1 MFRDE
6 TVKVEKKVR
15 ASWGCEDGV
24 ASSSASSSTDASV
37 RQGPAKIKR
46 SSSTASSATSGSL
59 YVSTPS
65 PSFASASPISPHS
78 PRVRG
83 GSSSPLAATSSP
95 AVTGLKVE
103 SWDSSK
109 LPPVIPTDPAELGL
123 TFYVNHYVIGYP
135 DEVRKAEDLSS
146 QTWFQSSSSQTTMAA
161 LGLAGMANLH
171 DDKQLQHLSRIK
183 YGEALALT
191 NSALHNPLQNLEAA
205 IKTTVMLALFQCVH
219 ATHESHDNV
228 RVHLLG
234 CLALIRS
241 ALPVATAPTLGI
253 RGVLQLCYS
262 LLLPCVTSGVSLPE
276 NFFDWLR
283 ERKTLDL
290 LPEDEKPGA
299 DLVAIIAR
307 FARLSATLRTTI
319 LADGSEATEQ
329 MLQQLLAVDAEMEG
343 WESSQQGKWKYEV
356 VSSPDLPREA
366 VFRGSYHRY
375 SDVWASRI
383 WNHFRWARLLANQQI
398 LELAAE
404 CPRSASCAGSRVATP
419 GSIPFQEDRVRETV
433 RRLAVDVL
441 TSVPTHYRH
450 PRLSWEELDM
460 VQTHGGAGSG
470 AFGIP
475 HLTFQLRVAASAPG
489 VPYDVWRW
497 ALDTLETIWSELGM
511 LHAKSLAEVLR
522 RHRDKLDRE
531 SVEVTKVKVK
541 MEREADGMGKLPV
554 AV

>member
-37 RQGPAKIKR
+37 RQGPAKLKR

-78 PRVRG
+78 PRFRG

-205 IKTTVMLALFQCVH
+205 IKTTVMLALFQVRIRIEQALLFSTLLFMEPSLTAIVVRPCNTRVSRQRQGSSLGLSGPNKVSAAGCH
-219 ATHESHDNV
+219 RTDAGNQGRATTM
-228 RVHLLG
+228 LL
-234 CLALIRS
+234 I
-241 ALPVATAPTLGI
+241 
-253 RGVLQLCYS
+253 
-262 LLLPCVTSGVSLPE
+262 
-276 NFFDWLR
+276 
-283 ERKTLDL
+283 
-290 LPEDEKPGA
+290 
-299 DLVAIIAR
+299 
-307 FARLSATLRTTI
+307 
-319 LADGSEATEQ
+319 
-329 MLQQLLAVDAEMEG
+329 
-343 WESSQQGKWKYEV
+343 
-356 VSSPDLPREA
+356 
-366 VFRGSYHRY
+366 
-375 SDVWASRI
+375 
-383 WNHFRWARLLANQQI
+383 
-398 LELAAE
+398 
-404 CPRSASCAGSRVATP
+404 
-419 GSIPFQEDRVRETV
+419 
-433 RRLAVDVL
+433 
-441 TSVPTHYRH
+441 
-450 PRLSWEELDM
+450 
-460 VQTHGGAGSG
+460 GG
-470 AFGIP
+470 
-475 HLTFQLRVAASAPG
+475 
-489 VPYDVWRW
+489 
-497 ALDTLETIWSELGM
+497 
-511 LHAKSLAEVLR
+511 
-522 RHRDKLDRE
+522 
-531 SVEVTKVKVK
+531 
-541 MEREADGMGKLPV
+541 
-554 AV
+554 

>member
-1 MFRDE
+1 M
-6 TVKVEKKVR
+6 
-15 ASWGCEDGV
+15 
-24 ASSSASSSTDASV
+24 
-37 RQGPAKIKR
+37 
-46 SSSTASSATSGSL
+46 
-59 YVSTPS
+59 
-65 PSFASASPISPHS
+65 
-78 PRVRG
+78 
-83 GSSSPLAATSSP
+83 
-95 AVTGLKVE
+95 
-103 SWDSSK
+103 
-109 LPPVIPTDPAELGL
+109 
-123 TFYVNHYVIGYP
+123 
-135 DEVRKAEDLSS
+135 
-146 QTWFQSSSSQTTMAA
+146 
-161 LGLAGMANLH
+161 
-171 DDKQLQHLSRIK
+171 
-183 YGEALALT
+183 
-191 NSALHNPLQNLEAA
+191 
-205 IKTTVMLALFQCVH
+205 
-219 ATHESHDNV
+219 
-228 RVHLLG
+228 
-234 CLALIRS
+234 
-241 ALPVATAPTLGI
+241 
-253 RGVLQLCYS
+253 
-262 LLLPCVTSGVSLPE
+262 SLPE

-307 FARLSATLRTTI
+307 FARLSATLRTTTLI
-319 LADGSEATEQ
+319 DGNGATEQ

-343 WESSQQGKWKYEV
+343 WESSQQGKWKYEA

-383 WNHFRWARLLANQQI
+383 WNHFRWARLLANQQV

-404 CPRSASCAGSRVATP
+404 CPRTASGAAGFKLMP
-419 GSIPFQEDRVRETV
+419 GSIAFQEDRVRETV

-475 HLTFQLRVAASAPG
+475 HLTFQLRVAACAPG

-531 SVEVTKVKVK
+531 SAAGMKVK
-541 MEREADGMGKLPV
+541 MERDADVVGQLPV
-554 AV
+554 TV

>member
-1 MFRDE
+1 
-6 TVKVEKKVR
+6 
-15 ASWGCEDGV
+15 
-24 ASSSASSSTDASV
+24 
-37 RQGPAKIKR
+37 
-46 SSSTASSATSGSL
+46 
-59 YVSTPS
+59 
-65 PSFASASPISPHS
+65 
-78 PRVRG
+78 
-83 GSSSPLAATSSP
+83 
-95 AVTGLKVE
+95 
-103 SWDSSK
+103 
-109 LPPVIPTDPAELGL
+109 
-123 TFYVNHYVIGYP
+123 
-135 DEVRKAEDLSS
+135 
-146 QTWFQSSSSQTTMAA
+146 MAA

-171 DDKQLQHLSRIK
+171 DDKRLQHLSRIK

-191 NSALHNPLQNLEAA
+191 NNALRNPLQNLEAA

-219 ATHESHDNV
+219 ATHEFHDNV

-241 ALPVATAPTLGI
+241 ALPVATAPALGI

-262 LLLPCVTSGVSLPE
+262 LLIPCVTNGVSLPE

-299 DLVAIIAR
+299 DLVSIIAK
-307 FARLSATLRTTI
+307 FARINATLRDTAH
-319 LADGSEATEQ
+319 ADGNESTEQ
-329 MLQQLLAVDAEMEG
+329 MLQQLLAVDAEMDD
-343 WESSQQGKWKYEV
+343 WESSQEGKWKYEV
-356 VSSPDLPREA
+356 ISSPDLPREA

-383 WNHFRWARLLANQQI
+383 WNHFRWARLLANQRI

-404 CPRSASCAGSRVATP
+404 CPRTASGARSKPPP
-419 GSIPFQEDRVRETV
+419 GIPFQEERVRETV

-475 HLTFQLRVAASAPG
+475 HLTFQLRVAACAPG

-497 ALDTLETIWSELGM
+497 ALDVLETVWSELGM
-511 LHAKSLAEVLR
+511 LHAKSLADVLR
-522 RHRDKLDRE
+522 KHQDKLDRE
-531 SVEVTKVKVK
+531 STAGKLKIEKDADVE
-541 MEREADGMGKLPV
+541 GKLPV
-554 AV
+554 RG